1 MMIRDAIKVRL
12 SPSKKFCFICFNK
25 IPFKM
30 MKHAFLTAIWHLG
43 HSQGDNLTNQTLI
56 TAFQQI
62 STQRSLEAVIFISH

>member
-1 MMIRDAIKVRL
+1 
-12 SPSKKFCFICFNK
+12 
-25 IPFKM
+25 M
-30 MKHAFLTAIWHLG
+30 MKDAFLTAIWHLD